1 MRCPHC
7 LHPDSR
13 VLETRATDD
22 TTKRRRQCLA
32 CGFRFTTVERLERRL
47 PLVIKR
53 GGAREPFDRDKL
65 VAGIRVACRRRPVTA
80 ERIERAADR
89 VEQRVS
95 GLGAEVASADI
106 GRCVMEELRGLD
118 PVAWVRFASV
128 YLNVDSLDSF
138 AALIAPWTTAEPV
151 PAPAAEPADAPT
163 EPGDP

>member
-1 MRCPHC
+1 VRCPHC

-32 CGFRFTTVERLERRL
+32 CGFRFSTAERLERRL
-47 PLVIKR
+47 PLVVKR

-65 VAGIRVACRRRPVTA
+65 VVGMRVACRRRPVPA

-95 GLGAEVASADI
+95 GLGAEVATADI
-106 GRCVMEELRGLD
+106 GRCVLDELRGLD

-128 YLNVDSLDSF
+128 YLNVDSLDAF
-138 AALIAPWTTAEPV
+138 AALLAPGTPEGPAPEPV
-151 PAPAAEPADAPT
+151 GEPAEAAT
-163 EPGDP
+163 EPGAP